1 MKKKLFFVGHNV
13 IILFRNFYEFMGIS
27 PDAKGPEIRK
37 AYKTLALVLH
47 PDKSTAPDA
56 EVQFR
61 YWYCFF

>member
-1 MKKKLFFVGHNV
+1 
-13 IILFRNFYEFMGIS
+13 MGIS

-61 YWYCFF
+61 YWYFLDIMYVPNLPLLLMF